1 MTNFPA
7 MIECRWR
14 SDRGRES
21 RPGGERGTDE
31 RRDGHKME
39 AETLWHSLG
48 SDLSA
53 GEGIM
58 IHIAMV
64 KGRND
69 EEQASIG
76 QRALHTCTCANEL

>member
-1 MTNFPA
+1 
-7 MIECRWR
+7 
-14 SDRGRES
+14 
-21 RPGGERGTDE
+21 
-31 RRDGHKME
+31 ME

-53 GEGIM
+53 GVGIR

-64 KGRND
+64 NGRND